1 MKESPESLN
10 TQAIEFANNGEYSE
24 AIACFKRAISIERTN
39 YLLWYNLGITYRDA
53 GDLTRAKDALEKA
66 YAIQDEDDEVLETLA
81 LICFN
86 RGDTEE
92 AFQYCLEGLSLNR
105 GNAHIWNTLGVIYFN
120 RSIFDMA
127 CEAFEQAVTIHPYYY
142 DALYNLR
149 DTYDELGNKTGMAI
163 CNEQMKHC
171 SPGAQNA

>member
-10 TQAIEFANNGEYSE
+10 TQAIEFASHGEYSE

-39 YLLWYNLGITYRDA
+39 YLLWYNLGLTYRDA
-53 GDLTRAKDALEKA
+53 GDLNRAKDALLKA
-66 YAIQDEDDEVLETLA
+66 YTIEDEDDEVLETLA

-86 RGDTEE
+86 RGECEE
-92 AFQYCLEGLSLNR
+92 ALQYCLEGLSLNQ
-105 GNAHIWNTLGVIYFN
+105 GNAHIWNTLGVIYYN

-127 CEAFEQAVTIHPYYY
+127 CESFEQAITINPYYY

-163 CNEQMKHC
+163 CEEQMRHC
-171 SPGAQNA
+171 TPGGQDA